1 MAEAIK
7 IKNDSD
13 ALSIIERLLDGSLPE
28 NFKYEL
34 SGWPNL
40 KISLKGD
47 KFDQSLTPSV
57 MEGFI
62 ELQKAVNRAYAEA
75 VYGDS
80 TKRLSEEEKDKL
92 ELTVKVEKGSSIFN
106 VEFSDAALN
115 LGQALVTKMDPIGI
129 VVTVLGTGLILAG
142 RSIWA
147 KHLET
152 QRLVKLESAKNE
164 RDREAFSSMQ
174 FMSEQETRR
183 MEVMAAIIKQN
194 QQLSR
199 IQDIAKESKTDL
211 IKSFSEADEVN
222 IDGLLMS
229 GEQAF
234 SLTRNARS
242 ESVQT
247 RIDGVYRVVR
257 VDSSN
262 PDIFKVK
269 ISNRDNGQTFEAM
282 VQDETSNDAIKKL
295 VQHAEWSRSFV
306 RLSINAKMIRGQ
318 VTGAVIID
326 AKPAAKR
333 PQV

>member
-1 MAEAIK
+1 MSATVK
-7 IKNDSD
+7 IKSNED
-13 ALSIIERLLDGSLPE
+13 AISVIERYLQGTLPE
-28 NFKYEL
+28 SFKYEL
-34 SGWPNL
+34 SGWPTL
-40 KISLKGD
+40 KISLKGE

-80 TKRLSEEEKDKL
+80 TKRLTEEEKDRL
-92 ELTVKVEKGSSIFN
+92 ELTVKVDKGSSIFN

-115 LGQALVTKMDPIGI
+115 LGQALVTKMDPITI

-174 FMSEQETRR
+174 FMSAQETKR
-183 MEVMAAIIKQN
+183 MQVMAELLKEN

-211 IKSFSEADEVN
+211 IKSFAEAEEVN

-229 GEQAF
+229 GEQAL
-234 SLTRNARS
+234 SLTKNARS

-247 RIDGVYRVVR
+247 RIDGVYKVVR

-262 PDIFKVK
+262 AENFKVK
-269 ISNRDNGQTFEAM
+269 ISNKDNGQTFEAI
-282 VQDETSNDAIKKL
+282 VQDETSNDSIKQL
-295 VQHAEWSRSFV
+295 IQHAEWSRSYV
-306 RLSINAKMIRGQ
+306 RLSINAKIIRGQ
-318 VTGAVIID
+318 VNGAVILG
-326 AKPAAKR
+326 AESTRKER
-333 PQV
+333 P